1 MNTDHYQQSAAYL
14 DAVLMTLEGDKVVII
29 SYGTQQDRFYIS
41 ACGTV
46 SRCDA
51 EGPTPASESDFELYR
66 MTFLEALLDGGSLII
81 RQIGAGLLQLPET
94 LGGGTLPVDYLSAAR
109 VGPKGIRALRGSELQ
124 AIYQQGADGA
134 VEYHDFLSKE
144 QVKLAVMRM
153 IESEQS

>member
-1 MNTDHYQQSAAYL
+1 MSL
-14 DAVLMTLEGDKVVII
+14 KGDKVVII
-29 SYGTQQDRFYIS
+29 SYRTQQERFYIT

-51 EGPTPASESDFELYR
+51 DGPAPGSENDFEIYR

-81 RQIGAGLLQLPET
+81 RQIGVGQLQLPAM
-94 LGGGTLPVDYLSAAR
+94 LGSGTVAVDYLSAAK

-134 VEYHDFLSKE
+134 VEYHDFPSKQ

-153 IESEQS
+153 IDTEQS